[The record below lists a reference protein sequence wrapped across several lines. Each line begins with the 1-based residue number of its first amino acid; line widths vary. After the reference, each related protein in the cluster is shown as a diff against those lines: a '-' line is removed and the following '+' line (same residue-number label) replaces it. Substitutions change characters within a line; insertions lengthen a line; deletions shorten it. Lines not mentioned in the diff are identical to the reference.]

1 MSASAVHVV
10 AKFRLGRIVS
20 TPNALES
27 ITQDDIHRGIGRH
40 QSGDWGEVRAED
52 RKANDESLVD
62 GTRILSVYHAANG
75 TKFWLITEADRSVT
89 TVLLPEDY

>member
-1 MSASAVHVV
+1 MSASAIHAV
-10 AKFRLGRIVS
+10 AKFRMGRIVS

-27 ITQDDIHRGIGRH
+27 ITQDDILTAIGRH
-40 QSGDWGEVRAED
+40 QSGDWGDVCDED